1 MKLAVEFPSV
11 MYREGPEAV
20 ARLATAIEEIGF
32 DQLDIFDHVVMGH
45 PTEDRNESPY
55 PPLMPILEAL
65 MTLSYFAAVT
75 KTIGLGTEVLV
86 LPQRQPVLVAKQIST
101 LDTLSGGRVRF
112 GVGVGWQKSE
122 YQALGVDFHRRG
134 TRMNEIIGFLRTC
147 WSEDPIEFTGDD
159 FEARTI
165 AMEPKPPQGAG
176 IPIWVGGESD
186 VALRRVGT
194 LGDGWLAVRA
204 GQDLAAATKK
214 IATIKRYAEEA
225 GRDPRRLGFQSQ
237 VSPPPQK
244 GSNAVLDLY
253 SRPEQVAAS
262 AAAIRDAG
270 FGWAAVNGTGLFQ
283 AGARSVDRMIDA
295 LAELHDCLRAE
306 VGT

>member
-55 PPLMPILEAL
+55 PARMPILEAL

-75 KTIGLGTEVLV
+75 NTIGLGTEVLV
-86 LPQRQPVLVAKQIST
+86 LPQRQPLLVAKQIST
-101 LDTLSGGRVRF
+101 LDTLSGGRVRL
-112 GVGVGWQKSE
+112 GVGVGWQKAE
-122 YQALGVDFHRRG
+122 YQALGVDFRRRG
-134 TRMNEIIGFLRTC
+134 ARMDETIGFLRRC
-147 WSEDPIEFTGDD
+147 WSEDPLDFEGDD
-159 FEARTI
+159 FEAHAI
-165 AMEPKPPQGAG
+165 AMEPKPPRGSG

-186 VALRRVGT
+186 AALRRAGV

-204 GQDLAAATKK
+204 GQDLAAAAEK
-214 IATIKRYAEEA
+214 ISTIKRHAEDA
-225 GRDPRRLGFQSQ
+225 GRDPGRLGFQSQ
-237 VSPPPQK
+237 VSPPPQE
-244 GSNAVLDLY
+244 GSNAAHDLY
-253 SRPEQVAAS
+253 SRPELVAAG
-262 AAAIRDAG
+262 AAEIRDAG

-283 AGARSVDRMIDA
+283 AGARSADRMIEA
-295 LAELHDCLRAE
+295 LAELHDCLRRE
-306 VGT
+306 VGS